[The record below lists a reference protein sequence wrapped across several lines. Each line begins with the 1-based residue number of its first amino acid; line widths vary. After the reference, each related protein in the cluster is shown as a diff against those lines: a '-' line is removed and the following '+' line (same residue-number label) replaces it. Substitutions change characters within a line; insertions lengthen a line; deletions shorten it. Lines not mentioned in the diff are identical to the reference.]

1 MPGSLITSVDSTSS
15 VIAPA
20 SPPTDGTSG
29 SLIASADSTKPL
41 DTANAIGSA
50 ATEKV
55 EATKTP
61 TQKATQQED
70 KEVNQQTNIKTTSTI
85 TENGKGNTLTI
96 VLRFPKDATMQSTGD
111 GDTAQQLLMSFD
123 GKGGRKKNKKNL
135 TKKRH
140 RKNT

>member
-1 MPGSLITSVDSTSS
+1 MRKTEE
-15 VIAPA
+15 
-20 SPPTDGTSG
+20 GT
-29 SLIASADSTKPL
+29 AEA
-41 DTANAIGSA
+41 
-50 ATEKV
+50 
-55 EATKTP
+55 ATKTP

-85 TENGKGNTLTI
+85 TENGKGKTLTI

>member
-1 MPGSLITSVDSTSS
+1 M
-15 VIAPA
+15 
-20 SPPTDGTSG
+20 
-29 SLIASADSTKPL
+29 
-41 DTANAIGSA
+41 IGAA

-55 EATKTP
+55 EAVRKTAAETAAAGTP

-70 KEVNQQTNIKTTSTI
+70 KEINQQEKIKTTSTI
-85 TENGKGNTLTI
+85 TEDGKGKKLTI

-111 GDTAQQLLMSFD
+111 GDTAKQLLMSFD
-123 GKGGRKKNKKNL
+123 AKGGRKKNKKNL